1 MMLRKVNI
9 PLQVEEIMAEHRKYQ
24 SEVREEIVQL
34 EEALSGMRRQ
44 YDLVRMEFEKSLAS
58 SEQAVPINK

>member
-1 MMLRKVNI
+1 MHYAS
-9 PLQVEEIMAEHRKYQ
+9 LQVEEIMTEHRKYQ
-24 SEVREEIVQL
+24 SEVREEVVKL

-44 YDLVRMEFEKSLAS
+44 YDLVRMEFEKNLAS

>member
-1 MMLRKVNI
+1 
-9 PLQVEEIMAEHRKYQ
+9 MAEHRKYQ
-24 SEVREEIVQL
+24 SEVREEVVQL